1 MSLCGRCDG
10 TSWILYFKDAPSPPY
25 KEGCKLEYGV
35 RCPDCHEPKRNR
47 ENQQDESINFSTSR
61 FEPKEY

>member
-35 RCPDCHEPKRNR
+35 RCPDCYEPKRNR
-47 ENQQDESINFSTSR
+47 ESQQD
-61 FEPKEY
+61 